1 MTTLKFEFKYEGNF
15 KKLDVKTE
23 KVTIVISKGEPEAIT
38 IKGEIDVKQKIDYEV
53 KRDERIIKVIAS
65 EDSIS
70 VDTSELEEDLKELA
84 VDYESFKLY
93 LSVPDGLKIS
103 AESELGQIIVTGVEA
118 NFSFE
123 TEMGMILLE
132 DVSGDAKV
140 VAEIGKIKI
149 KRGNFNR
156 LTCTTEIGNIEVV
169 GTMVNEL
176 HCESEVGK
184 IVIRKTEISDAT
196 ILSESGNIEYHLL
209 PVMQNHSKIESG
221 IGKVKLIIPKEI
233 NLSLKATSEMGGV
246 NQNLKNVDVQ
256 KIEDGLILK
265 TVNKSNN
272 QHKAVINISTEIG
285 WILLLN
291 EDTPLEKEKS
301 HSSSRLNREINNAM
315 NEINKI
321 TRVLSSRTLRKSLGG
336 AFANLG
342 ETIKSSVQS
351 ALRESEVAVKQSVKE
366 MQDSLQQQSQ
376 EMKSRA
382 EEFRKDAEYQR
393 GYTYRTEERLSDN
406 EKSRLKI
413 LELLENGK
421 INQEEAERLLKAIGK

>member
-1 MTTLKFEFKYEGNF
+1 MTTLKFEFKDQGSF
-15 KKLDVKTE
+15 KKLAVKTE
-23 KVTIVISKGEPEAIT
+23 KMTIIIAKGEPEAIT
-38 IKGEIDVKQKIDYEV
+38 IKGEIVLKQEIDYEV
-53 KRDERIIKVIAS
+53 KRDEIVEVIAS
-65 EDSIS
+65 EGSILI
-70 VDTSELEEDLKELA
+70 DTSDLEHDLKEQT

-93 LSVPDGLKIS
+93 ISVPDELKIK
-103 AESELGQIIVTGVEA
+103 AESELGRIIVTGVEA
-118 NFSFE
+118 NSSFE
-123 TEMGMILLE
+123 TEMGLILLE

-140 VAEIGKIKI
+140 VAEIGKIKV

-156 LTCTTEIGNIEVV
+156 LTCTTEIGNIEVI

-176 HCESEVGK
+176 HCESEAGE

-196 ILSESGNIEYHLL
+196 IISETGSIEYHLL

-233 NLSLKATSEMGGV
+233 NLSLKAISEMGGV

-256 KIEDGLILK
+256 EIENGLILK

-272 QHKAVINISTEIG
+272 QHKAVINISTELG

-291 EDTPLEKEKS
+291 DDTPLEKEKS

-321 TRVLSSRTLRKSLGG
+321 TRVLSSRTLRKSLGS

-351 ALRESEVAVKQSVKE
+351 ALRESDDALKQSVKE
-366 MQDSLQQQSQ
+366 MQDSLHQQSQ
-376 EMKSRA
+376 EMKNRT
-382 EEFRKDAEYQR
+382 EESRKDAEYQR
-393 GYTYRTEERLSDN
+393 GNAYRTEERLSDN